1 LQRLNIF
8 MGQSGMNVKIII
20 SSIFFLYIHL
30 QIHAQACTTLGQTPY
45 TAFPVCGTSTFSQ
58 ATVPICQNSTMVVP
72 GCTGGAGNVTYGD
85 KNPFWYQFTCY
96 QAGTLG
102 LLITPNNS
110 GDDYDWQLF
119 DITGVTNLNSVYTD
133 PSLFVIGNWAG
144 TFGLTGAS
152 AAGTTVVECAS
163 DPVANVPSFSKMPV
177 LQLGHTY
184 LLMVSHFSDSQSG
197 YQLSFGGGTGS
208 ITDPTL
214 PDLKSASSSCDATK
228 ITVKL
233 NKKVKCSTLAA
244 DGSDF
249 TIAPAAATVI
259 SATGLGCTAGF
270 DLDSVTLLLSNP
282 LPAGNYTLIIKNGTD
297 ANTLRDNCDHLIPAG
312 NTIPL
317 VISPI
322 QPTPMDSLTTVSCAP
337 GQLQLVFKKNIR
349 CSSIAADGSDFIVTG
364 PGAVTV
370 SSASGVCSNGLSSS
384 IVVKLASPIVTG
396 GVYQLTLKRG
406 TDGNTIIDEC
416 GQETP
421 AGSSLPFI
429 TKDTVSAA
437 FNYTVLLGCK
447 TDTVQF
453 AHNGAHGVN
462 NWFWR
467 FDVSGGS
474 TQQNPQIIFQAF
486 GQKQISLI
494 VSNGFCSDTVVQTLA
509 LNNEL
514 KAIFTSNPELCP
526 EDSASFI
533 NNSLGA
539 ITNYSW
545 NFGNGNTSALKD
557 PTPQHYPKTGGEK
570 SYPVQLIVQNNGPC
584 YDTAIHVIK
593 VLRTCYIA
601 VPNAFT
607 PNGDKNNDYLY
618 PLNAYKADNL
628 EFNVYNRLG
637 QLVFHT
643 TDWTQKWDGTIG
655 GKLQSSGTYVWTLR
669 YTHHDTGKKFSLKG
683 TSVLIR

>member
-1 LQRLNIF
+1 MQRLDIF
-8 MGQSGMNVKIII
+8 MGQPCMNVKI
-20 SSIFFLYIHL
+20 SLLFLFFLYFHL
-30 QIHAQACTTLGQTPY
+30 QLNAQGGCTTLGQTPY
-45 TAFPVCGTSTFSQ
+45 TAFPVCGINTFSQ
-58 ATVPICQNSTMVVP
+58 ATVPICQNSNMLVP
-72 GCTGGAGNVTYGD
+72 GCPASPMVGYTD
-85 KNPFWYQFTCY
+85 KNPFWYRFTCY

-102 LLITPNNS
+102 LLITPNDL

-119 DITGVTNLNSVYTD
+119 DITGVSNLNSVYTD
-133 PSLFVIGNWAG
+133 PSLFVIGNWSG

-152 AAGTTVVECAS
+152 NAGTTNVQCAS
-163 DPVANVPSFSKMPV
+163 DPADNIPTFSTMPN

-197 YQLSFGGGTGS
+197 YQLSFGGGTAS
-208 ITDPTL
+208 ITDPKL
-214 PDLKSASSSCDATK
+214 PDLQTATSSCDATQ
-228 ITVKL
+228 ITIKL
-233 NKKVKCSTLAA
+233 NKKVKCNTLAG

-249 TIAPAAATVI
+249 TISPASATVI
-259 SATGLGCTAGF
+259 AATGLGCTAGF
-270 DLDSVTLLLSNP
+270 DLDSVTLILSNP
-282 LPAGNYTLIIKNGTD
+282 LPVGNYSVIIKNGTD

-312 NTIPL
+312 NNIPL
-317 VISPI
+317 IIAPI

-349 CSSIAADGSDFIVTG
+349 CNSIAADGSDFIVTG
-364 PGAVTV
+364 PSAITV
-370 SSASGVCSNGLSSS
+370 SSAAGVCNNGISPV
-384 IVVKLASPIVTG
+384 IIVKLASPVVVG

-406 TDGNTIIDEC
+406 TDGNTLIDEC

-421 AGSSLPFI
+421 AGSSLAFT

-437 FNYTVLLGCK
+437 FNYLVKLGCK
-447 TDTVQF
+447 ADSIQF
-453 AHNGAHGVN
+453 SHNGAHNVN

-467 FDVSGGS
+467 FDVAGAS
-474 TQQNPQIIFQAF
+474 TQQNPQFIFKTF

-494 VSNGFCSDTVVQTLA
+494 VTNGFCSDTVVQTIA

-514 KAIFTSNPELCP
+514 KAVFEGNAELCP

-533 NNSLGA
+533 NSSIGN
-539 ITNYSW
+539 IIQYNW
-545 NFGNGNTSALKD
+545 DFGNGNTSTLKD
-557 PTPQHYPKTGGEK
+557 PLPQRYPKTSGEQ
-570 SYPVQLIVQNNGPC
+570 SYPVRLIVQNNGPC
-584 YDTAIHVIK
+584 FDTAVQQVK

-628 EFNVYNRLG
+628 VFNVYNRLG

-643 TDWTQKWDGTIG
+643 TDWTHKWDGSIG

-669 YTHHDTGKKFSLKG
+669 YTNHDTGKKFSLKG